1 MKKIYRHRLAL
12 LLGLL
17 IALVF
22 FYLGVN
28 KWIETQQSVATAPPS
43 IVRAKEPVQ
52 IKEETDTVTPE
63 AEEIEEE
70 TGEVTVDLPPAG
82 TVQTVATTETPP
94 SQPQQ
99 TEIQQSPQQNQ
110 PKKEEPQKPHDLTQE
125 KKPAESGKTQ
135 ETKKEEVIQEEPKII
150 IRKAEREFIVQIGA
164 FKERNNARKLSKEA
178 QSKGFESFVIEEEG
192 LFKVRVRVLAGNA
205 REAVQNVRSSYRG
218 AFIVK

>member
-52 IKEETDTVTPE
+52 IKEDSDTVTPE
-63 AEEIEEE
+63 AEEVEEE
-70 TGEVTVDLPPAG
+70 TGEVTVDLQPAG
-82 TVQTVATTETPP
+82 AVQTVATTETPTP
-94 SQPQQ
+94 RPQQ
-99 TEIQQSPQQNQ
+99 TQPEQSPAKDQ
-110 PKKEEPQKPHDLTQE
+110 PETQEPQKPKELTRE
-125 KKPAESGKTQ
+125 KKPPESGRAP
-135 ETKKEEVIQEEPKII
+135 EAKKEEVIQEEPKII
-150 IRKAEREFIVQIGA
+150 IRKAEKEFIVQIGA

-178 QSKGFESFVIEEEG
+178 QGKGFESFVIEEEG
-192 LFKVRVRVLAGNA
+192 LFKVRVRVMAGSA
-205 REAVQNVRSSYRG
+205 KEAVSNVRSAYRG

>member
-70 TGEVTVDLPPAG
+70 TGEVTVDLPPPGA
-82 TVQTVATTETPP
+82 VQTVATTESPQT
-94 SQPQQ
+94 QQQETQQ
-99 TEIQQSPQQNQ
+99 TPTQNQ
-110 PKKEEPQKPHDLTQE
+110 PKEEEP
-125 KKPAESGKTQ
+125 KKPADQNQDKKPADAGKAPD
-135 ETKKEEVIQEEPKII
+135 TKKEQVIQEEPKII
-150 IRKAEREFIVQIGA
+150 IRKAEKEFILQIGA
-164 FKERNNARKLSKEA
+164 FRERNNARKLSKEA
-178 QSKGFESFVIEEEG
+178 QGKGFESFVIEEEG
-192 LFKVRVRVLAGNA
+192 LFKVRVRVLAGSA
-205 REAVQNVRSSYRG
+205 REAVKNVRSSYRG

>member
-52 IKEETDTVTPE
+52 IKEDTESVTPE
-63 AEEIEEE
+63 LEEVEEE
-70 TGEVTVDLPPAG
+70 TGEVTVDLQETGAI
-82 TVQTVATTETPP
+82 QTVATTEVAQTQPP
-94 SQPQQ
+94 ENNTAQEVPAPKPPVK
-99 TEIQQSPQQNQ
+99 EE
-110 PKKEEPQKPHDLTQE
+110 KKETEPA
-125 KKPAESGKTQ
+125 PAT

-150 IRKAEREFIVQIGA
+150 IRKAEKEFIVQIGA
-164 FKERNNARKLSKEA
+164 FKERENARKVSKEA
-178 QSKGFESFVIEEEG
+178 QNRGFESFVIEEEG
-192 LFKVRVRVLAGNA
+192 LYKVRVRVMAGSA
-205 REAVQNVRSSYRG
+205 KEAIKNVRSSYSG